1 MEATKTKTVD
11 GNTTT
16 YIYKKGNKTIK
27 RIYHHEDTEYSKRRD
42 SLIKYID
49 DNPRQ
54 ENDSI
59 LKQYKKYHNWCKD
72 SEVKPYCYGIFKKRL
87 LESEPDVGIEASNR

>member
-1 MEATKTKTVD
+1 MEPTKTKTVD

-42 SLIKYID
+42 SLIKYIA
-49 DNPRQ
+49 DNPRE
-54 ENDSI
+54 ENTSI
-59 LKQYKKYHNWCKD
+59 LKQYKNYCIRCKE
-72 SEVKPYCYGIFKKRL
+72 SETKPYCYGIFKKRL
-87 LESEPDVGIEASNR
+87 LESEPDVGIDTSNS